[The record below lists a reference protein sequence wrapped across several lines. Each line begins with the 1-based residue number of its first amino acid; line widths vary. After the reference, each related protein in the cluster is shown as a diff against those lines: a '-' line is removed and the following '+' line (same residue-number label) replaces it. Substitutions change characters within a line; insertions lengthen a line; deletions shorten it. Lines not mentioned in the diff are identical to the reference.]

1 MRSVGGQCI
10 DSGKHGGYGKLP
22 LHKLRFVKTVK
33 IYSLGMNMQPAIKSL
48 SIRMLHHYLDI
59 DLQFSEGLN
68 VIYGKNG
75 KGKTTVLHII
85 ANILELDFS
94 RFSHIKFTSICVT
107 GFNGDTLV
115 LFQGN
120 EGNISAT
127 FNREII
133 GFVEDA
139 KYPVLGASEELAIK
153 SAFGGRPVYL
163 PAYRSILEKV
173 KSTNN
178 SYDSA
183 RSSEYDAIKRKE
195 LLEITKENPS
205 FVRHR
210 DEQRA
215 NMVAFKTVQ
224 CRDWFG
230 PFVPIIRY
238 PGLADVVDSISEEF
252 NEAHISSSQAQ
263 SNMLNS
269 IFIGVFNSIT
279 SKDETPGDGEVEPLL
294 ERVKTALDD
303 TQTNASLHS
312 ISASQQLA
320 NAVRQAKFAGD
331 QDNDATKRVLKLYA
345 DMLERLKDENQR
357 VFKKLRSFESAVNK
371 FLDGKHLE
379 ISPHFAKNHNRWREY
394 AFVRTSNN
402 SVYPLATL
410 SSGERQILTM
420 LFTASRMSTASTGI
434 FLIDEPELSLHIDWQ
449 RIILANL
456 EQQAANRQ
464 IIACTHSPEVGADH
478 PDAVQIFAPIVNKSQ
493 DTLEDDES
501 YLEDLS

>member
-1 MRSVGGQCI
+1 
-10 DSGKHGGYGKLP
+10 
-22 LHKLRFVKTVK
+22 
-33 IYSLGMNMQPAIKSL
+33 
-48 SIRMLHHYLDI
+48 MLHHYLDI
-59 DLQFSEGLN
+59 DLEFSEGLN

-94 RFSHIKFTSICVT
+94 RFSHIKFHSISVASFS
-107 GFNGDTLV
+107 GDVLDLAQDDDGLIGASFNKKIIGLS
-115 LFQGN
+115 N
-120 EGNISAT
+120 EVKYPILSAT
-127 FNREII
+127 EEEI
-133 GFVEDA
+133 
-139 KYPVLGASEELAIK
+139 IK

-173 KSTNN
+173 KSTSN
-178 SYDSA
+178 SYEA
-183 RSSEYDAIKRKE
+183 GRSSDHEAIKRKE
-195 LLEITKENPS
+195 LFEITKENPS

-215 NMVAFKTVQ
+215 NMVAFKTLQ

-252 NEAHISSSQAQ
+252 NEAQMSSSQAQ
-263 SNMLNS
+263 SQMLNS

-312 ISASQQLA
+312 ITASQQLA
-320 NAVRQAKFAGD
+320 YAVRQAKFAGD

-371 FLDGKHLE
+371 FLDGKLLE
-379 ISPHFAKNHNRWREY
+379 ISPHFARNHNRWREY
-394 AFVRTSNN
+394 AFVRTNNN
-402 SVYPLATL
+402 SIYPLTTL

-478 PDAVQIFAPIVNKSQ
+478 PDAVQIFAPTVNNSH
-493 DTLEDDES
+493 DPSEDDES

>member
-1 MRSVGGQCI
+1 
-10 DSGKHGGYGKLP
+10 
-22 LHKLRFVKTVK
+22 
-33 IYSLGMNMQPAIKSL
+33 MQPAIKSL

-94 RFSHIKFTSICVT
+94 RFSHIKFHSISVAS
-107 GFNGDTLV
+107 FNGDTLD
-115 LFQGN
+115 LAQSD
-120 EGNISAT
+120 EGLISAC
-127 FNREII
+127 FNERLI
-133 GFVEDA
+133 GFSNEI
-139 KYPVLGASEELAIK
+139 KYPILSATEEEIIK

-173 KSTNN
+173 KSTSS
-178 SYDSA
+178 SYESG
-183 RSSEYDAIKRKE
+183 RSSDHDAIKRKE
-195 LLEITKENPS
+195 LFEITKENPS

-215 NMVAFKTVQ
+215 NMVAFKTLQ

-252 NEAHISSSQAQ
+252 NEAQMSSSQAQ
-263 SNMLNS
+263 SQMLNS

-279 SKDETPGDGEVEPLL
+279 SKDETPSDGEVEPLL

-303 TQTNASLHS
+303 TQNSASLHS
-312 ISASQQLA
+312 VTASQQLA
-320 NAVRQAKFAGD
+320 HAVRQAKFAGD
-331 QDNDATKRVLKLYA
+331 QDNNATKRVLKLYA

-371 FLDGKHLE
+371 FLDGKQLE
-379 ISPHFAKNHNRWREY
+379 ISPHFARNHNRWREY
-394 AFVRTSNN
+394 AFVRTDNN
-402 SVYPLATL
+402 SIYPLTTL

-478 PDAVQIFAPIVNKSQ
+478 PDAVQIFAPTVNKSNASS
-493 DTLEDDES
+493 EDDES

>member
-1 MRSVGGQCI
+1 
-10 DSGKHGGYGKLP
+10 
-22 LHKLRFVKTVK
+22 
-33 IYSLGMNMQPAIKSL
+33 MQPAIKSL
-48 SIRMLHHYLDI
+48 SIRMLHNYLDI
-59 DLQFSEGLN
+59 DLELSKGLN
-68 VIYGKNG
+68 IIYGKNG

-85 ANILELDFS
+85 ANILELDFA
-94 RFSHIKFTSICVT
+94 RFSHIKFQSISVAS
-107 GFNGDTLV
+107 FFGDTLNLTQTDKGV
-115 LFQGN
+115 
-120 EGNISAT
+120 IHAT
-127 FNREII
+127 FNDSYI
-133 GFVEDA
+133 GLSSNTPHPILSVTE
-139 KYPVLGASEELAIK
+139 EELIK

-178 SYDSA
+178 QYDGS
-183 RSSEYDAIKRKE
+183 RSLDYDNIKRKE
-195 LLEITKENPS
+195 LAEISKENPS

-215 NMVAFKTVQ
+215 NMVAFKTLQ

-238 PGLADVVDSISEEF
+238 PGLAEAADSISEEF
-252 NEAHISSSQAQ
+252 SEAQVSSSVAQ
-263 SNMLNS
+263 SQMLNS

-279 SKDETPGDGEVEPLL
+279 SKDQTPSDGEVEPLL
-294 ERVKTALDD
+294 QRVRTALDD
-303 TQTNASLHS
+303 TQTNVSLQS
-312 ISASQQLA
+312 VTASQQLA
-320 NAVRQAKFAGD
+320 NAVRQAKFAGN

-357 VFKKLRSFESAVNK
+357 VFNKLRTFETAVNK

-394 AFVRTSNN
+394 AFIRTTNN
-402 SVYPLATL
+402 SAYPLTTL
-410 SSGERQILTM
+410 SSGERQIVTM

-449 RIILANL
+449 RIILTNL

-478 PDAVQIFAPIVNKSQ
+478 PDAVQIFSPIVNNYYDPS
-493 DTLEDDES
+493 EDDES

>member
-1 MRSVGGQCI
+1 
-10 DSGKHGGYGKLP
+10 
-22 LHKLRFVKTVK
+22 
-33 IYSLGMNMQPAIKSL
+33 MQPAIKSL

-94 RFSHIKFTSICVT
+94 RFSHIKFHSISVAS
-107 GFNGDTLV
+107 FNGDTLD
-115 LFQGN
+115 LTQSD
-120 EGNISAT
+120 EGLISAC
-127 FNREII
+127 FNERLI
-133 GFVEDA
+133 GFSNEI
-139 KYPVLGASEELAIK
+139 KYPILSSTEEEIIK

-173 KSTNN
+173 KSTSN
-178 SYDSA
+178 SYESG
-183 RSSEYDAIKRKE
+183 RSSEHDAIKRKE
-195 LLEITKENPS
+195 LFEITKENPS

-215 NMVAFKTVQ
+215 NMVAFKTLQ

-252 NEAHISSSQAQ
+252 NEAQMSSSQAQ
-263 SNMLNS
+263 SQMLNS

-279 SKDETPGDGEVEPLL
+279 SKDETPSDGEVEPLL

-303 TQTNASLHS
+303 TQNSASLHS
-312 ISASQQLA
+312 VTASQQLA
-320 NAVRQAKFAGD
+320 YAVRQAKFAGD
-331 QDNDATKRVLKLYA
+331 QDNNATKRVLKLYA

-371 FLDGKHLE
+371 FLDGKQLE
-379 ISPHFAKNHNRWREY
+379 ISPHFARNHNRWREY
-394 AFVRTSNN
+394 AFVRTDNN
-402 SVYPLATL
+402 SIYPLTTL

-478 PDAVQIFAPIVNKSQ
+478 PDAVQIFAPTVNKSNASS
-493 DTLEDDES
+493 EDDES

>member
-1 MRSVGGQCI
+1 
-10 DSGKHGGYGKLP
+10 
-22 LHKLRFVKTVK
+22 
-33 IYSLGMNMQPAIKSL
+33 MQPAIKSL

-59 DLQFSEGLN
+59 DLEFSEGLN

-75 KGKTTVLHII
+75 KGKTTVLHVI

-94 RFSHIKFTSICVT
+94 RFSHIKFHSISVAS
-107 GFNGDTLV
+107 FSGDILD
-115 LFQGN
+115 LAQDDDGL
-120 EGNISAT
+120 ISASL
-127 FNREII
+127 NKKII
-133 GFVEDA
+133 GLSSEV
-139 KYPVLGASEELAIK
+139 KYPILSAAEEEIIK

-173 KSTNN
+173 KSTSS
-178 SYDSA
+178 SYEA
-183 RSSEYDAIKRKE
+183 GRSTDHEAIKRKE

-210 DEQRA
+210 DDQRA
-215 NMVAFKTVQ
+215 NMVAFKTLQ

-252 NEAHISSSQAQ
+252 NEAQMSSSHAQ
-263 SNMLNS
+263 SQMLNS

-312 ISASQQLA
+312 ITASQQLA
-320 NAVRQAKFAGD
+320 HAVRQAKFAGD

-371 FLDGKHLE
+371 FLDGKLLE
-379 ISPHFAKNHNRWREY
+379 ISPHFARNHNRWREY

-402 SVYPLATL
+402 SAYPLATL

-478 PDAVQIFAPIVNKSQ
+478 PDAVQIFAPTVNNSHEPS
-493 DTLEDDES
+493 EDDES

>member
-1 MRSVGGQCI
+1 
-10 DSGKHGGYGKLP
+10 
-22 LHKLRFVKTVK
+22 
-33 IYSLGMNMQPAIKSL
+33 MQPAIKSL

-59 DLQFSEGLN
+59 DLKFSEGLN

-94 RFSHIKFTSICVT
+94 RFSHIKFHSISVA
-107 GFNGDTLV
+107 GFNGDTLDLV
-115 LFQGN
+115 QSD
-120 EGNISAT
+120 EGLISAC
-127 FNREII
+127 FNEKLI
-133 GFVEDA
+133 GFSNEI
-139 KYPVLGASEELAIK
+139 KYPILSATEEEIIK

-173 KSTNN
+173 KSTSS
-178 SYDSA
+178 SYESG
-183 RSSEYDAIKRKE
+183 RSSDHDAIKRKE
-195 LLEITKENPS
+195 LFEITKENPS

-215 NMVAFKTVQ
+215 NMVAFKTLQ

-252 NEAHISSSQAQ
+252 NEAQMSSSQAQ
-263 SNMLNS
+263 SQMLNS

-279 SKDETPGDGEVEPLL
+279 SKDETPSDGEVEPLL

-303 TQTNASLHS
+303 TQNSVSLHS
-312 ISASQQLA
+312 VTASQQLA
-320 NAVRQAKFAGD
+320 HAVRQAKFAGD
-331 QDNDATKRVLKLYA
+331 QDNNATKRVLKLYA

-357 VFKKLRSFESAVNK
+357 VFKKLRSFENAVNK
-371 FLDGKHLE
+371 FLDGKQLE
-379 ISPHFAKNHNRWREY
+379 ISPHFARNHNRWREY
-394 AFVRTSNN
+394 AFVRTDNN
-402 SVYPLATL
+402 SIYPLTTL

-478 PDAVQIFAPIVNKSQ
+478 PDAVQIFAPTVNKSNASS
-493 DTLEDDES
+493 EDDES

>member
-1 MRSVGGQCI
+1 
-10 DSGKHGGYGKLP
+10 
-22 LHKLRFVKTVK
+22 
-33 IYSLGMNMQPAIKSL
+33 MQPAIKSL

-59 DLQFSEGLN
+59 DLEFSEGLN

-94 RFSHIKFTSICVT
+94 RFSHIKFHSISVAS
-107 GFNGDTLV
+107 FSGDILD
-115 LFQGN
+115 LSQDDDGL
-120 EGNISAT
+120 ISASLNKKIIGLSNEIKYPILSAT
-127 FNREII
+127 EEEII
-133 GFVEDA
+133 
-139 KYPVLGASEELAIK
+139 KN
-153 SAFGGRPVYL
+153 AFGGRPVYL

-178 SYDSA
+178 SYEA
-183 RSSEYDAIKRKE
+183 GRSSDHDAIKRKE

-215 NMVAFKTVQ
+215 NMVAFKTLQ

-252 NEAHISSSQAQ
+252 NEAQMSSSQAQ
-263 SNMLNS
+263 SQMLNS

-312 ISASQQLA
+312 ITASQQLA
-320 NAVRQAKFAGD
+320 HAVRQAKFAGD

-379 ISPHFAKNHNRWREY
+379 ISPHFARNHNRWREY

-402 SVYPLATL
+402 SIYPLTTL

-478 PDAVQIFAPIVNKSQ
+478 PDAVQIFAPTVNNSH
-493 DTLEDDES
+493 DPEDDES

>member
-1 MRSVGGQCI
+1 
-10 DSGKHGGYGKLP
+10 
-22 LHKLRFVKTVK
+22 
-33 IYSLGMNMQPAIKSL
+33 MQPAIKSL

-59 DLQFSEGLN
+59 DLEFSEGLN

-94 RFSHIKFTSICVT
+94 RFSHIKFHSISVAS
-107 GFNGDTLV
+107 FSGDILD
-115 LFQGN
+115 LAQDDDGL
-120 EGNISAT
+120 ISASLNKKVIGLSNEVKYPILSVT
-127 FNREII
+127 EEEII
-133 GFVEDA
+133 
-139 KYPVLGASEELAIK
+139 KR
-153 SAFGGRPVYL
+153 AFGGRPVYL

-173 KSTNN
+173 KST
-178 SYDSA
+178 SSQYEA
-183 RSSEYDAIKRKE
+183 GRSSDHEAIKRKE

-215 NMVAFKTVQ
+215 NMVAFKTLQ

-252 NEAHISSSQAQ
+252 NEAQMSSSQAQ
-263 SNMLNS
+263 SQMLNS

-312 ISASQQLA
+312 ITASQQLA
-320 NAVRQAKFAGD
+320 HAVRQAKFAGD

-371 FLDGKHLE
+371 FLDGKLLE
-379 ISPHFAKNHNRWREY
+379 ISPHFARNHNRWREY
-394 AFVRTSNN
+394 AFVRTNNN
-402 SVYPLATL
+402 SIYPLATL

-478 PDAVQIFAPIVNKSQ
+478 PDAIQIFSPTVNNSH
-493 DTLEDDES
+493 DPSEDDES

>member
-1 MRSVGGQCI
+1 
-10 DSGKHGGYGKLP
+10 
-22 LHKLRFVKTVK
+22 
-33 IYSLGMNMQPAIKSL
+33 MQPAIKSL

-59 DLQFSEGLN
+59 DLEFSEGLN

-94 RFSHIKFTSICVT
+94 RFSHIKFHSISVAS
-107 GFNGDTLV
+107 FSGDILD
-115 LFQGN
+115 LAQDDDGLIRASLN
-120 EGNISAT
+120 KK
-127 FNREII
+127 II
-133 GFVEDA
+133 GLSSEA
-139 KYPVLGASEELAIK
+139 KYPILNAIEEEIIK

-173 KSTNN
+173 KST
-178 SYDSA
+178 SSQYEA
-183 RSSEYDAIKRKE
+183 GRSSDHEAIKRKE

-215 NMVAFKTVQ
+215 NMVAFKTLQ

-238 PGLADVVDSISEEF
+238 PGLADVLDSISEEF
-252 NEAHISSSQAQ
+252 NEAQMSSSQAQ
-263 SNMLNS
+263 SQMLNS

-312 ISASQQLA
+312 ITASQQLA
-320 NAVRQAKFAGD
+320 HAVRQAKFAGD

-371 FLDGKHLE
+371 FLDGKLLE
-379 ISPHFAKNHNRWREY
+379 ISPHFARNHNRWREY
-394 AFVRTSNN
+394 AFVRTNNN
-402 SVYPLATL
+402 SIYPLATL

-478 PDAVQIFAPIVNKSQ
+478 PDAVQIFSPTVNNSH
-493 DTLEDDES
+493 DPSEDDES

>member
-1 MRSVGGQCI
+1 
-10 DSGKHGGYGKLP
+10 
-22 LHKLRFVKTVK
+22 
-33 IYSLGMNMQPAIKSL
+33 MQPAIKSL

-59 DLQFSEGLN
+59 DLQFLEGLN

-94 RFSHIKFTSICVT
+94 RFSHIKFHSISVTS
-107 GFNGDTLV
+107 FNGDTLD
-115 LFQGN
+115 LAQSE
-120 EGNISAT
+120 EGSIRAI
-127 FNREII
+127 FNNNII
-133 GFVEDA
+133 GFSNDA
-139 KYPVLGASEELAIK
+139 KYPILSMAEEEIIK

-173 KSTNN
+173 KSTSN
-178 SYDSA
+178 SYEGS
-183 RSSEYDAIKRKE
+183 RSSEHDAIKRKE
-195 LLEITKENPS
+195 LFEISKENPS

-215 NMVAFKTVQ
+215 NMVAFKTLQ

-252 NEAHISSSQAQ
+252 NEAQMSSSQAQ
-263 SNMLNS
+263 SQMLNS

-303 TQTNASLHS
+303 TQPNVSLHS
-312 ISASQQLA
+312 ITASQQLA
-320 NAVRQAKFAGD
+320 YAVRQAKFAGD

-345 DMLERLKDENQR
+345 DMLERLKNENQR
-357 VFKKLRSFESAVNK
+357 VFTKLRSYESAVNK

-379 ISPHFAKNHNRWREY
+379 ISPHFARNHNRWREY

-402 SVYPLATL
+402 SVYPLTTL

-478 PDAVQIFAPIVNKSQ
+478 PDAVQIFAPTVNKTHDPS
-493 DTLEDDES
+493 EDDES
-501 YLEDLS
+501 YLDDLS

>member
-1 MRSVGGQCI
+1 
-10 DSGKHGGYGKLP
+10 
-22 LHKLRFVKTVK
+22 
-33 IYSLGMNMQPAIKSL
+33 MQPAIKSL

-59 DLQFSEGLN
+59 DLQFLEGLN

-94 RFSHIKFTSICVT
+94 RFSHIKFHSISVTS
-107 GFNGDTLV
+107 FNGDTLD
-115 LFQGN
+115 LAQSDEGSIRAIFN
-120 EGNISAT
+120 EN
-127 FNREII
+127 II
-133 GFVEDA
+133 GFSNDA
-139 KYPVLGASEELAIK
+139 KYPILSMAEEEIIK

-173 KSTNN
+173 KSTSN
-178 SYDSA
+178 SYEGS
-183 RSSEYDAIKRKE
+183 RSSEHDAIKKKE
-195 LLEITKENPS
+195 LFEISKEKPS

-215 NMVAFKTVQ
+215 NMVAFKTLQ

-252 NEAHISSSQAQ
+252 NEAQMSSSQAQ
-263 SNMLNS
+263 SQMLNS

-312 ISASQQLA
+312 ITASQQLA
-320 NAVRQAKFAGD
+320 HAVRQAKFAGD

-345 DMLERLKDENQR
+345 DMLERLKNENQR
-357 VFKKLRSFESAVNK
+357 VFTKLRSYESAVNK

-379 ISPHFAKNHNRWREY
+379 ISPHFARNHNRWREY

-402 SVYPLATL
+402 SVYPLTTL

-478 PDAVQIFAPIVNKSQ
+478 PDAVQIFAPTVNTTHDPS
-493 DTLEDDES
+493 EDDES
-501 YLEDLS
+501 YLDDLS

>member
-1 MRSVGGQCI
+1 
-10 DSGKHGGYGKLP
+10 
-22 LHKLRFVKTVK
+22 
-33 IYSLGMNMQPAIKSL
+33 MQPAIKSL

-94 RFSHIKFTSICVT
+94 RFSHIKFHSISVAS
-107 GFNGDTLV
+107 FNGHTLD
-115 LFQGN
+115 LAQSD
-120 EGNISAT
+120 EGLISAC
-127 FNREII
+127 FNERLI
-133 GFVEDA
+133 GFSNEI
-139 KYPVLGASEELAIK
+139 KYPILSATEEEIIK

-173 KSTNN
+173 KYTSS
-178 SYDSA
+178 SYESG
-183 RSSEYDAIKRKE
+183 RSSDHDAIKRKE
-195 LLEITKENPS
+195 LFEITKENPS

-215 NMVAFKTVQ
+215 NMVAFKTLQ

-252 NEAHISSSQAQ
+252 NEAQMSSSQAQ
-263 SNMLNS
+263 SQMLNS

-279 SKDETPGDGEVEPLL
+279 SKDETPSDGEVEPLL

-303 TQTNASLHS
+303 TQNSASLHS
-312 ISASQQLA
+312 VTASQQLA
-320 NAVRQAKFAGD
+320 HAVRQAKFAGD
-331 QDNDATKRVLKLYA
+331 QDNNATKRVLKLYA

-357 VFKKLRSFESAVNK
+357 VFRKLRSFESAVNK
-371 FLDGKHLE
+371 FLDGKQLE
-379 ISPHFAKNHNRWREY
+379 ISPHFARNHNRWREY
-394 AFVRTSNN
+394 AFVRTDNN
-402 SVYPLATL
+402 SIYPLTTL

-478 PDAVQIFAPIVNKSQ
+478 PDAVQIFAPTVNKSNASS
-493 DTLEDDES
+493 EDDES

>member
-1 MRSVGGQCI
+1 
-10 DSGKHGGYGKLP
+10 
-22 LHKLRFVKTVK
+22 
-33 IYSLGMNMQPAIKSL
+33 
-48 SIRMLHHYLDI
+48 MLHNYLDI
-59 DLQFSEGLN
+59 DLNFVEGLN

-94 RFSHIKFTSICVT
+94 RFTHIKFNSISVVNFNNDT
-107 GFNGDTLV
+107 LDLAQGEEGSIYAIFNGEV
-115 LFQGN
+115 
-120 EGNISAT
+120 
-127 FNREII
+127 I
-133 GFVEDA
+133 GFSGEM
-139 KYPVLGASEELAIK
+139 KYPILRPDEEERIK
-153 SAFGGRPVYL
+153 KAFGGRPVYL

-173 KSTNN
+173 KSTTS
-178 SYDSA
+178 SYEGT
-183 RSSEYDAIKRKE
+183 RSTDHDNIKKKE
-195 LLEITKENPS
+195 LLEITRENPS

-215 NMVAFKTVQ
+215 NMVAFKTLQ

-230 PFVPIIRY
+230 PFVPVIRY

-252 NEAHISSSQAQ
+252 NEAQMSSSQAQ
-263 SNMLNS
+263 SQMLNS

-294 ERVKTALDD
+294 ERVKSALDD
-303 TQTNASLHS
+303 TQNSASLHS
-312 ISASQQLA
+312 ITASQHLA
-320 NAVRQAKFAGD
+320 HAVRQAKFAGD

-357 VFKKLRSFESAVNK
+357 AFRKLRSFESAVNK
-371 FLDGKHLE
+371 FLDGKLLE
-379 ISPHFAKNHNRWREY
+379 ISPHFARNHNRWREY
-394 AFVRTSNN
+394 AFVRTSND
-402 SVYPLATL
+402 SIYPLTTL

-478 PDAVQIFAPIVNKSQ
+478 AEVVQIFSPSVNNSQHKS
-493 DTLEDDES
+493 EDDES

>member
-1 MRSVGGQCI
+1 
-10 DSGKHGGYGKLP
+10 
-22 LHKLRFVKTVK
+22 
-33 IYSLGMNMQPAIKSL
+33 MQPAIKSL

-59 DLQFSEGLN
+59 DLLFSEGLN

-94 RFSHIKFTSICVT
+94 RFSHIKFHSISVAS
-107 GFNGDTLV
+107 FNGDTLD
-115 LFQGN
+115 LTQSD
-120 EGNISAT
+120 EGLISAF
-127 FNREII
+127 FNEKLI
-133 GFVEDA
+133 GFSKEVN
-139 KYPVLGASEELAIK
+139 YPILSATEEEIIK

-173 KSTNN
+173 KSTSN
-178 SYDSA
+178 SYESG
-183 RSSEYDAIKRKE
+183 RSSDHDAIKRKE
-195 LLEITKENPS
+195 LFEITKENPS

-215 NMVAFKTVQ
+215 NMVAFKTLQ

-252 NEAHISSSQAQ
+252 NEAQMSSSQAQ
-263 SNMLNS
+263 SQMLNS

-279 SKDETPGDGEVEPLL
+279 SKDETPSDGEVEPLL

-303 TQTNASLHS
+303 TQNSASLHS
-312 ISASQQLA
+312 VTASQQLA
-320 NAVRQAKFAGD
+320 YAVRQAKFAGD
-331 QDNDATKRVLKLYA
+331 QDNNATKRVLKLYA

-357 VFKKLRSFESAVNK
+357 VFKKLRSFEGAVNK
-371 FLDGKHLE
+371 FLDGKQLE
-379 ISPHFAKNHNRWREY
+379 ISPHFARNHNRWREY
-394 AFVRTSNN
+394 AFVRTDNN
-402 SVYPLATL
+402 SIYPLTTL

-478 PDAVQIFAPIVNKSQ
+478 PDAVQIFAPTVNKSNAPS
-493 DTLEDDES
+493 EDDES

>member
-1 MRSVGGQCI
+1 
-10 DSGKHGGYGKLP
+10 
-22 LHKLRFVKTVK
+22 
-33 IYSLGMNMQPAIKSL
+33 MQPAIKSL

-94 RFSHIKFTSICVT
+94 RFSHIKFHSISVAS
-107 GFNGDTLV
+107 FNGDTLD
-115 LFQGN
+115 LAQSDDGL
-120 EGNISAT
+120 ISAC
-127 FNREII
+127 FNERVI
-133 GFVEDA
+133 GLSDEV
-139 KYPVLGASEELAIK
+139 KYPILSATEEEIIK

-173 KSTNN
+173 KSTSN
-178 SYDSA
+178 SYESG
-183 RSSEYDAIKRKE
+183 RSSDHDAIKRKE
-195 LLEITKENPS
+195 LFEITKENPS
-205 FVRHR
+205 FIRHR

-215 NMVAFKTVQ
+215 NMVAFKTLQ

-252 NEAHISSSQAQ
+252 NEAQISSSHAQ
-263 SNMLNS
+263 SQMLNS

-279 SKDETPGDGEVEPLL
+279 SKDETPSDGEVEPLL

-303 TQTNASLHS
+303 TQNSANLHS
-312 ISASQQLA
+312 VTASQQLA
-320 NAVRQAKFAGD
+320 YAVRQAKFAGD
-331 QDNDATKRVLKLYA
+331 QDNNATKRVLKLYA

-371 FLDGKHLE
+371 FLDGKQLE
-379 ISPHFAKNHNRWREY
+379 ISPHFARNHNRWREY
-394 AFVRTSNN
+394 AFVRTDNN
-402 SVYPLATL
+402 SIYPLTTL

-478 PDAVQIFAPIVNKSQ
+478 PDAVQIFAPTVNKSNVSS
-493 DTLEDDES
+493 EDDES

>member
-1 MRSVGGQCI
+1 MPSASR
-10 DSGKHGGYGKLP
+10 SGKK
-22 LHKLRFVKTVK
+22 
-33 IYSLGMNMQPAIKSL
+33 MQPAIKSL

-59 DLQFSEGLN
+59 DLEFSEGLN

-94 RFSHIKFTSICVT
+94 RFLHIKFNSISVAS
-107 GFNGDTLV
+107 FNGDTLD
-115 LFQGN
+115 LSQDDQGL
-120 EGNISAT
+120 IFAT
-127 FNREII
+127 FNNSII
-133 GFVEDA
+133 GFSDDIQ
-139 KYPVLGASEELAIK
+139 YPTLSAPEEEKIK

-178 SYDSA
+178 PYENPRNIDYDT
-183 RSSEYDAIKRKE
+183 IKRKE
-195 LLEITKENPS
+195 LTEITKENPS

-215 NMVAFKTVQ
+215 NMVAFKTAQ

-238 PGLADVVDSISEEF
+238 PGLTEVVDIITEEF
-252 NEAHISSSQAQ
+252 NEAQMSSTQAQ
-263 SNMLNS
+263 SQMLNS

-279 SKDETPGDGEVEPLL
+279 SKDATPSDGEVEPLL

-303 TQTNASLHS
+303 TQTNFSLHS
-312 ISASQQLA
+312 VTASQQLA
-320 NAVRQAKFAGD
+320 HAVRQAKFAGD

-345 DMLERLKDENQR
+345 DMLERLKEENQR
-357 VFKKLRSFESAVNK
+357 VFKRLRTFETAVNK

-379 ISPHFAKNHNRWREY
+379 ISPHFARSHNRWREY
-394 AFVRTSNN
+394 AFVRTSND
-402 SVYPLATL
+402 SVYPLSTL

-420 LFTASRMSTASTGI
+420 LFTASRMSTASTGM

-449 RIILANL
+449 RIILTNL

-478 PDAVQIFAPIVNKSQ
+478 PDAVQIFAPRVNNTHEHS
-493 DTLEDDES
+493 EDDES
-501 YLEDLS
+501 FLEDLS